1 MIRTLVK
8 MKKEYRS
15 AIDLWLVAVLAGVP
29 LAIMAFG
36 AFSLTKSV
44 ASGIGVMILGG
55 LIGALIAVFSIPC
68 VYTLTDERLK
78 IKCGLLEE
86 DVPLATIR
94 KAEKSSSTRS
104 APALSLRRVKIT
116 LEDGYR
122 LISPKDRDGFIT
134 DLTARISHENRG

>member
-1 MIRTLVK
+1 

-15 AIDLWLVAVLAGVP
+15 AIDLWLVAVLVGAP
-29 LAIMAFG
+29 FAIVAFG
-36 AFSLTKSV
+36 AFSLAKSI
-44 ASGIGVMILGG
+44 SFGIGVMIFGG
-55 LIGALIAVFSIPC
+55 FIGALIAVFSIPC

-78 IKCGLLEE
+78 IKCGLLE
-86 DVPLATIR
+86 DNVPLATIK

-122 LISPKDRDGFIT
+122 LISPKDRDGFIA
-134 DLTARISHENRG
+134 DLTARISRENRG